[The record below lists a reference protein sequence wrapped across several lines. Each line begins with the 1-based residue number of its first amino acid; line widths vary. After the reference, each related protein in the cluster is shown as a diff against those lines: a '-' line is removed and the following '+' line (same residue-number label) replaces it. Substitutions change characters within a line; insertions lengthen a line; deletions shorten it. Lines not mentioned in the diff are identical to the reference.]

1 MPGRAFHFGHCARPE
16 KADLPSPAEAGFAK
30 AGSAN
35 PSTCGVYAMPGRAF
49 HFGHRAQVG
58 LKADSA
64 RPNVSQLLAGTL
76 IGPGRSPGIAR
87 VPNLHVRPAGA
98 ATSSSLDVCLAK
110 RPLAD
115 EVGHKIREVWE
126 AGDKAGIDFIGRL
139 PLGSSLRAGSAP

>member
-1 MPGRAFHFGHCARPE
+1 MSGVYAMPGRAFHFGHCARPE

-30 AGSAN
+30 AG
-35 PSTCGVYAMPGRAF
+35 
-49 HFGHRAQVG
+49 
-58 LKADSA
+58 SA